1 MDALFHFIFPL
12 MAALAAR
19 IHMKHG
25 VIAVVTMAASAVLID
40 IDHFMGPG
48 LGGAMFHNLFFTLC
62 VPFTIL
68 SIMYTWGGEI
78 ERQASICLLLFLF
91 SHTILDL
98 FSEGT
103 VALFYPITN
112 MQFGINAN
120 LWIGR
125 LPGDIRERDRA
136 SHILFPPARVLLPAG
151 DRQVHGQVLKEGGL
165 CKWYKSA
172 FKLADGRKVILQKY
186 FNITFKLNV
195 GWLYG
200 PAEVL

>member
-25 VIAVVTMAASAVLID
+25 IPAVLMMALTAVLID
-40 IDHFMGPG
+40 VDHFMGLP
-48 LGGAMFHNLFFTLC
+48 GAMFHNLFFTLA

-68 SIMYTWGGEI
+68 SIMYTWGGET
-78 ERQASICLLLFLF
+78 ERQAAICMLLFLF

-112 MQFGINAN
+112 IQYGINFSASVGGYEIISSSG
-120 LWIGR
+120 LGLMIYFSI
-125 LPGDIRERDRA
+125 LLVCFFLQEIDRYM
-136 SHILFPPARVLLPAG
+136 V
-151 DRQVHGQVLKEGGL
+151 
-165 CKWYKSA
+165 
-172 FKLADGRKVILQKY
+172 KY
-186 FNITFKLNV
+186 
-195 GWLYG
+195 
-200 PAEVL
+200 

>member
-25 VIAVVTMAASAVLID
+25 IPAVLIMASTAVLID
-40 IDHFMGPG
+40 LDHFMGPG
-48 LGGAMFHNLFFTLC
+48 LGGAMFHNLFFTLA

-68 SIMYTWGGEI
+68 SIMYTWGGET
-78 ERQASICLLLFLF
+78 ERQAAMCLLLFLF

-112 MQFGINAN
+112 MQFGITAN
-120 LWIGR
+120 VMWGGYQIISSSGIG
-125 LPGDIRERDRA
+125 LLVYFSILIVCFFLQDIDRY
-136 SHILFPPARVLLPAG
+136 LV
-151 DRQVHGQVLKEGGL
+151 
-165 CKWYKSA
+165 
-172 FKLADGRKVILQKY
+172 KY
-186 FNITFKLNV
+186 
-195 GWLYG
+195 
-200 PAEVL
+200 

>member
-25 VIAVVTMAASAVLID
+25 IPAVLMMASTAVLID

-48 LGGAMFHNLFFTLC
+48 LGGAMFHNLFFTLA

-68 SIMYTWGGEI
+68 SIMYTWGGET
-78 ERQASICLLLFLF
+78 ERQASLCLLLFLF

-112 MQFGINAN
+112 MQFGISAN
-120 LWIGR
+120 FWIGGYQLISSSGIGLLIYFSILLVCFFLQDIDR
-125 LPGDIRERDRA
+125 LM
-136 SHILFPPARVLLPAG
+136 V
-151 DRQVHGQVLKEGGL
+151 
-165 CKWYKSA
+165 
-172 FKLADGRKVILQKY
+172 KY
-186 FNITFKLNV
+186 
-195 GWLYG
+195 
-200 PAEVL
+200 